1 MSKEIDFG
9 IIQIT
14 TTPSRKNISRMID
27 LKNEV
32 IPACVEASKGNYT
45 LVSPENRRLKETVES
60 LGGTFLEYSA
70 WEKDKSR
77 KFRDG
82 LKTRSEEWIGFWDDD
97 IIPDSEWRANI
108 DEFLQDAPPAQYGF
122 RLTDRMGHRHEFG
135 EDWMQ
140 FPNQSLGLR
149 HRGLR
154 YDVETGYIERSPT
167 CYVSNSIVHR
177 DVYRMVEPFGIFQQA
192 PDVGWSFAIKDAGFG
207 VDFILSARALHI
219 GNRKDNR

>member
-1 MSKEIDFG
+1 MTKEIDFG

-14 TTPSRKNISRMID
+14 TAPSKKNLSRMIN
-27 LKNEV
+27 LKDEV
-32 IPACVEASKGNYT
+32 VPACIEASKGNYT
-45 LVSPENRRLKETVES
+45 LVSPENRRLKEAVES
-60 LGGTFLEYSA
+60 LGGTFLEYNA

-82 LKTRSEEWIGFWDDD
+82 LRTRNEEWIGFWDD
-97 IIPDSEWRANI
+97 
-108 DEFLQDAPPAQYGF
+108 
-122 RLTDRMGHRHEFG
+122 
-135 EDWMQ
+135 WMQ
-140 FPNQSLGLR
+140 FPNKPLGLR
-149 HRGLR
+149 HRGLK
-154 YDVETGYIERSPT
+154 YDVETGYIERSPM

-192 PDVGWSFAIKDAGFG
+192 PDVGWSFAIKDAGFD